1 MGTYITITDIDNIT
15 INDLY
20 NNGNEDLIQLMIDK
34 TNLMLEEKVSGEWGL
49 DPASIIDPVPQIVKD
64 WMIAE
69 LCFRVGSAFITSSE
83 PTSLYNMLYNLGM
96 TNKERLEPRITP
108 ALIFNGAVD
117 KSVEYNFTRFDR
129 G

>member
-34 TNLMLEEKVSGEWGL
+34 TNLQLDEKVSGEWGL
-49 DPASIIDPVPQIVKD
+49 DVASIIDPIPQIVKD
-64 WMIAE
+64 WLAAE
-69 LCFRVGSAFITSSE
+69 LCYRIGSAFITSND
-83 PTSLYNMLYNLGM
+83 PQGTYNVLYNLGM
-96 TNKERLEPRITP
+96 TNKERLEPKITST
-108 ALIFNGAVD
+108 LVTNGAIDGNVQ
-117 KSVEYNFTRFDR
+117 YTFTRFER